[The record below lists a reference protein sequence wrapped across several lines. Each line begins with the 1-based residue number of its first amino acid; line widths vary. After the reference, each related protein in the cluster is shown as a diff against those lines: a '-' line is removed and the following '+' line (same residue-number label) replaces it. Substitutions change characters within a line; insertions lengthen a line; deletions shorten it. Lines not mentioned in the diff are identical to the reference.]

1 MNIVSII
8 KVLNELKRKR
18 KLKDY
23 AIFGAIGASYYM
35 EPIFTKDID
44 VLVLADTDE
53 DYIRVWRE
61 LSKHAEK
68 TKDFGFV
75 IDQTE
80 VQILPTSIH
89 PMFKSALESAKSV
102 KTGGITTKVVD
113 REHLILMFLRANRQ
127 KDRFKASILLA
138 KANQP
143 YLEKLLRR
151 FDTNGTLRS
160 RLKTLGKSA
169 QS

>member
-8 KVLNELKRKR
+8 KILNELKRKR

-35 EPIFTKDID
+35 EPIYTKDID

-53 DYIRVWRE
+53 DYVRVWRE
-61 LSKHAEK
+61 LSKYAKK

-75 IDQTE
+75 IEQTE

-89 PMFKSALESAKSV
+89 PMFKSALENAKSV
-102 KTGGITTKVVD
+102 RTGGITTKVVD

-127 KDRFKASILLA
+127 KDRFKASILLPQA
-138 KANQP
+138 DLP
-143 YLEKLLRR
+143 YLEQLLRR
-151 FDTNGTLRS
+151 FDTDGTLRS
-160 RLKTLGKSA
+160 RIKTLS
-169 QS
+169 